1 MFNLAN
7 KLTLLRMLLVPLVI
21 VLLYFQGPVTCVLAT
36 LAFIAAS
43 ITDWADGY
51 VARRNNMVT
60 SMGKFLDPLADKVLI
75 CSVLIMFCTLGWAE
89 AWVVILIVCR
99 ELVVTGLRAI
109 AIDEG
114 IVLAADRYGK
124 LKTVL
129 QIAAI
134 IPMLLHY
141 PYWGVRLWP
150 IGEVILYLALIM
162 SVVSCVNYC
171 YGFYRKIAAKNAA
184 A

>member
-21 VLLYFQGPVTCVLAT
+21 VLLYFQGPVTCVLAA

-141 PYWGVRLWP
+141 PYHRGNHPLSGAHHVR
-150 IGEVILYLALIM
+150 
-162 SVVSCVNYC
+162 SVLCELLLR
-171 YGFYRKIAAKNAA
+171 FLPQDRRKKRCRIR
-184 A
+184 

>member
-21 VLLYFQGPVTCVLAT
+21 VLLYFQGPVTCVLAA

-75 CSVLIMFCTLGWAE
+75 CSVLIM
-89 AWVVILIVCR
+89 
-99 ELVVTGLRAI
+99 
-109 AIDEG
+109 
-114 IVLAADRYGK
+114 
-124 LKTVL
+124 
-129 QIAAI
+129 
-134 IPMLLHY
+134 
-141 PYWGVRLWP
+141 
-150 IGEVILYLALIM
+150 

-184 A
+184 E

>member
-21 VLLYFQGPVTCVLAT
+21 VLLYFEGPVTCVLAT

-60 SMGKFLDPLADKVLI
+60 SMGKFLDPQ
-75 CSVLIMFCTLGWAE
+75 

-150 IGEVILYLALIM
+150 IGEIILYLALIM

-171 YGFYRKIAAKNAA
+171 YGFYRKVAAKNAA
-184 A
+184 E

>member
-21 VLLYFQGPVTCVLAT
+21 VLLYFEGPVTCVLAT

-75 CSVLIMFCTLGWAE
+75 CSVL
-89 AWVVILIVCR
+89 
-99 ELVVTGLRAI
+99 
-109 AIDEG
+109 
-114 IVLAADRYGK
+114 
-124 LKTVL
+124 
-129 QIAAI
+129 
-134 IPMLLHY
+134 LHY

-150 IGEVILYLALIM
+150 IGEIILYLALIM

-171 YGFYRKIAAKNAA
+171 YGFYRKVAAKNAA
-184 A
+184 E